1 MNKRKQELEKLFGE
15 CIQQFREYKAGTM
28 EYDKLKST
36 LDWITRE
43 LDSIDRLEAE
53 TKAAESK
60 ADLESENASYE
71 RAFKERELDLKER
84 ELTEEKKKSKKE
96 FIARVVTVT
105 ASVGAPFLIA
115 LAETKGL
122 FARLTN
128 WRATKF

>member
-1 MNKRKQELEKLFGE
+1 MKKRKEELEKLFDE
-15 CIQQFREYKAGTM
+15 HIKQFRECKAGTA
-28 EYDKLKST
+28 EYDKIKNT
-36 LDWITRE
+36 LDWISRE